1 MKING
6 RELIFM
12 PEFDVA
18 LEDMSEYLGQFG
30 EQPLRTFLKELQKLL
45 TDRIPNHPES
55 FPEYK
60 RKLTQK
66 KQYRRALF
74 KKKYY
79 IIYRIDANAITY
91 IYLYHSSRNPD
102 NIFIE

>member
-6 RELIFM
+6 RELLFM

-18 LEDMSEYLGQFG
+18 LEDMREYLGQFG
-30 EQPLRTFLKELQKLL
+30 KQPLKTFMVELNQLI

-60 RKLTQK
+60 RKLTQS

-79 IIYRIDANAITY
+79 IIYKIESTSITY

-102 NIFIE
+102 NILI